1 MIVKPEARDV
11 GLEFTRFLY
20 IFMMVAYHCYE
31 SVRLLSQNGM
41 ININYYLGLV
51 SGSFPFLAGFLVS
64 YHYLHIIRPGSY
76 SISARLLGRGTR
88 LLAIYAL
95 INVVLVFWLYDFLG
109 NALLPVSPHPWL
121 SILYGESIYVAYDIL
136 VPIGLVLI
144 IGSAGALLQAR
155 IGSRSKLPI
164 QVLTGIGIAVT
175 IATGHPGLA
184 SGLAGIVLGFR
195 STDAF
200 MMNIFRVRLV
210 WLSAALYGL
219 IFAIM
224 YSKAHVTL
232 YVIGVLTL
240 FYVARIGATMLPLHR
255 PLVAREVGLFGKYSL
270 LIYLFHV
277 PIVVAWSRSFL
288 GIPAGMPDTIRFLVV
303 LAVILALSRIF
314 VGLVDSLRRQY
325 PTVNFTYRALF
336 D

>member
-1 MIVKPEARDV
+1 MIVKSEARDV

-31 SVRLLSQNGM
+31 SVRLLSQDGM

-76 SISARLLGRGTR
+76 SISARLLGRGIR
-88 LLAIYAL
+88 LLAIYLL
-95 INVVLVFWLYDFLG
+95 INVVLAFWIYDFLG
-109 NALLPVSPHPWL
+109 NPSIPVSPHPWL
-121 SILYGESIYVAYDIL
+121 SILNAESNYVAYDIL
-136 VPIGLVLI
+136 VPIGFVLI
-144 IGSAGALLQAR
+144 IGSACALLQAR
-155 IGSRSKLPI
+155 IGNRLKMPI
-164 QVLTGIGIAVT
+164 QVLIGIGIAIT

-184 SGLAGIVLGFR
+184 SGLTGIVLGFR
-195 STDAF
+195 STDTF
-200 MMNIFRVRLV
+200 MMRIFRLPLV
-210 WLSAALYGL
+210 WLGAALYGL

-224 YSKAHVTL
+224 YSKAHIGL
-232 YVIGVLTL
+232 YVIGVITL

-255 PLVAREVGLFGKYSL
+255 PLVAREMGLFGKYSL

-277 PIVVAWSRSFL
+277 PIVVALSHTFLASFSHV
-288 GIPAGMPDTIRFLVV
+288 PDIVRFLAL
-303 LAVILALSRIF
+303 LAIILGLSRIF
-314 VGLVDSLRRQY
+314 VGLVDSLRKQY